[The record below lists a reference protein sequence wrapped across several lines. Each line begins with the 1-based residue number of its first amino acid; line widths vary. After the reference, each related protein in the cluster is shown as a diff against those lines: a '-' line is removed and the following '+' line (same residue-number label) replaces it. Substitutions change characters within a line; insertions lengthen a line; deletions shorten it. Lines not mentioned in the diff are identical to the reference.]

1 MPYHLPPLSTL
12 RPFEAAGRHLSFKQ
26 AAAELN
32 LTPSAVSHALQTLE
46 DWLGTPLFTRG
57 HRSLALTP
65 AGAAYL
71 PEVRGM
77 LERLAVATAALPGRA
92 PSGRLAVSVAPTFG
106 LRWLVPRLPRFRD
119 RHPGIT
125 LTLDTSQRPADLPR
139 DGVDVAIRMR
149 QDDWRPDE
157 GVGLHATCLVR
168 EALVPVCA
176 PALAARVTAPADLG
190 SLPLLHVDSVTEEWS
205 AWAALAGVEPSTL
218 TQGTLTQGARFDTV
232 HMALEAAAGGLGVA
246 MGRLPLADTDLA
258 TGRLVAVLGPPR
270 PIRTGYWLITGRAD
284 RNRPEV
290 AAFRAWIKEELAA
303 LIAGQVPV

>member
-46 DWLGTPLFTRG
+46 DWLGTPLFMRG

-71 PEVRGM
+71 PEVRGL
-77 LERLAVATAALPGRA
+77 LERLAVATASLPGRA

-119 RHPGIT
+119 RHADIT
-125 LTLDTSQRPADLPR
+125 LTLDTSQRPADLLR

-157 GVGLHATCLVR
+157 GADLYAACLVR

-176 PALAARVTAPADLG
+176 PALAARVTVPTDLE
-190 SLPLLHVDSVTEEWS
+190 SLPLLHVDSVTEEWA
-205 AWAALAGVEPSTL
+205 AWAALAGVESNTL
-218 TQGTLTQGARFDTV
+218 TRGARFDTV
-232 HMALEAAAGGLGVA
+232 HMALEAAASGLGVA
-246 MGRLPLADTDLA
+246 MGRLPLVDTDLA
-258 TGRLVAVLGPPR
+258 TGRLVAVLGPPK
-270 PIRTGYWLITGRAD
+270 PIRTGYWLITGRAG

-290 AAFRAWIKEELAA
+290 AAFRAWIKAELAA
-303 LIAGQVPV
+303 PSGV

>member
-26 AAAELN
+26 AAEELN
-32 LTPSAVSHALQTLE
+32 LTPSAISHALQTLE

-77 LERLAVATAALPGRA
+77 LERLAVATSALPGRA

-119 RHPGIT
+119 QHPDIT

-149 QDDWRPDE
+149 QDDWRTDE
-157 GVGLHATCLVR
+157 GADLHAACLVQ
-168 EALVPVCA
+168 EALIPVCA
-176 PALAARVTAPADLG
+176 PALAARVTTPADLE
-190 SLPLLHVDSVTEEWS
+190 SLPLLHVDSVTEEWA
-205 AWAALAGVEPSTL
+205 AWAMLTGVDLSTL
-218 TQGTLTQGARFDTV
+218 TGGARFDTV
-232 HMALEAAAGGLGVA
+232 HMALEAAASGLGVA
-246 MGRLPLADTDLA
+246 MGRLPLVDTDLA

-270 PIRTGYWLITGRAD
+270 PIRTGYWLITSRAG

-290 AAFRAWIKEELAA
+290 AAFRAWIKAELAA
-303 LIAGQVPV
+303 SPMM